1 MGVMSALPG
10 WSEKIDERGVP
21 VDPLNANRSR
31 NRVRN
36 LFANGTITSI
46 TLRLR
51 YASIFCWALDQLSK
65 DADDRYGQLKNIEK
79 LFGLASRYRQLQVD
93 HGSEALRG
101 MDGNSRF
108 SYADEEFDE
117 VQFDDLELLKNDEYA
132 YSQFYELQLQ
142 SFLLK
147 RGEFELTAAG
157 LELADIV
164 DAQIGDERDR
174 ILACAR
180 NGRANREDFEAIAK
194 PFANQS
200 LYLESECDEERQAL
214 QKVFMGFLEW
224 NGDNVTGNVEL
235 AETFPEEL
243 SLDVLDHLH
252 ATIEEGELDEAGASK
267 LYKKY
272 NRGYHEYRAAHAC
285 FLCRSWQLQTEA
297 TDNRIALT
305 EFDKEQFQQYR
316 ELMRL
321 YWLQS
326 YAGYAIQAQLEALCV
341 FLNSRIPSRYD
352 YESLLDQVTD
362 EEKVE
367 DAFSNLIGGLN
378 TSQSSDAAAP
388 SSVTRN
394 LMLYGSAEL
403 VEPEVS
409 VTRNESLGE
418 MTVGQAVSRI
428 EEAISGGWEAAP
440 AVSGTTDL
448 NEVLIGEA
456 LRNSLDG
463 MSDHL
468 DEEHQQFEYW
478 TRSLTRSLALLF
490 VTVSRFDQIRQNREW
505 LYNYGYNR
513 FDSPY
518 TSLSELTRFVNQ
530 ADNDTPLHEF
540 ARTLIDEK
548 VVETHLQVFYSR
560 LSPGNLKRA
569 VSFDQDARVCLEVD
583 TDRGTRPY
591 ASGVNFIRFDEM
603 NTLLR
608 DAGLLTESDDGYK
621 PTDAGLDVL
630 SRVVGVTDS

>member
-51 YASIFCWALDQLSK
+51 YASIFCWALDQLSE
-65 DADDRYGQLKNIEK
+65 DVDDRYGQLKNIEK
-79 LFGLASRYRQLQVD
+79 LFGLASRYRQLQEN

-180 NGRANREDFEAIAK
+180 NGRADREDFEAIAK

-267 LYKKY
+267 LYK
-272 NRGYHEYRAAHAC
+272 NTIAAIT
-285 FLCRSWQLQTEA
+285 S
-297 TDNRIALT
+297 
-305 EFDKEQFQQYR
+305 
-316 ELMRL
+316 
-321 YWLQS
+321 
-326 YAGYAIQAQLEALCV
+326 
-341 FLNSRIPSRYD
+341 
-352 YESLLDQVTD
+352 
-362 EEKVE
+362 
-367 DAFSNLIGGLN
+367 IGLP
-378 TSQSSDAAAP
+378 TP
-388 SSVTRN
+388 VSSV
-394 LMLYGSAEL
+394 G
-403 VEPEVS
+403 
-409 VTRNESLGE
+409 
-418 MTVGQAVSRI
+418 
-428 EEAISGGWEAAP
+428 
-440 AVSGTTDL
+440 
-448 NEVLIGEA
+448 
-456 LRNSLDG
+456 
-463 MSDHL
+463 
-468 DEEHQQFEYW
+468 
-478 TRSLTRSLALLF
+478 
-490 VTVSRFDQIRQNREW
+490 
-505 LYNYGYNR
+505 
-513 FDSPY
+513 
-518 TSLSELTRFVNQ
+518 
-530 ADNDTPLHEF
+530 
-540 ARTLIDEK
+540 
-548 VVETHLQVFYSR
+548 
-560 LSPGNLKRA
+560 PGNSKPR
-569 VSFDQDARVCLEVD
+569 R
-583 TDRGTRPY
+583 
-591 ASGVNFIRFDEM
+591 
-603 NTLLR
+603 
-608 DAGLLTESDDGYK
+608 LTTG
-621 PTDAGLDVL
+621 
-630 SRVVGVTDS
+630 SR